1 MRKLNEQT
9 PLQPPLCSTCSE
21 GRVYSKELETGK
33 ASSARKMLQVT
44 PEEGAGL
51 EAKSGVSGDWRDRAS
66 ARAQLASA

>member
-9 PLQPPLCSTCSE
+9 RLQPPLCSTCSE

-33 ASSARKMLQVT
+33 VSLARKMLQVT

-51 EAKSGVSGDWRDRAS
+51 QAKSGISGDWRDRAS
-66 ARAQLASA
+66 V